1 MLFFTHQVLSVI
13 LVLSLYIHIYIHS
26 ILWMIFFCTCYF
38 SQIKKLI
45 SPFSCCLV
53 EQSIQLCWFAAQI
66 ISNWWNMTL
75 KFHIYGTNE
84 KISGAL
90 SLDQSWIKSGPTPS
104 KKRWISS
111 HQVSDFL
118 GFLCWRSSC
127 LLWAQ
132 QQVTLGTVAL
142 RRQWLWPHAADNFI
156 SMALCL
162 H

>member
-1 MLFFTHQVLSVI
+1 MLFFTQQGLGYNSSTFFIYTFVYIVFCWWFL
-13 LVLSLYIHIYIHS
+13 LYM
-26 ILWMIFFCTCYF
+26 LLL
-38 SQIKKLI
+38 QNKKVI

-104 KKRWISS
+104 NKKWVSS
-111 HQVSDFL
+111 YQVSDSL
-118 GFLCWRSSC
+118 GFLCWRSWF
-127 LLWAQ
+127 LLWPWQ
-132 QQVTLGTVAL
+132 QFTLGIVAL
-142 RRQWLWPHAADNFI
+142 PRQWLWSHSGDNFI
-156 SMALCL
+156 SMAPCL